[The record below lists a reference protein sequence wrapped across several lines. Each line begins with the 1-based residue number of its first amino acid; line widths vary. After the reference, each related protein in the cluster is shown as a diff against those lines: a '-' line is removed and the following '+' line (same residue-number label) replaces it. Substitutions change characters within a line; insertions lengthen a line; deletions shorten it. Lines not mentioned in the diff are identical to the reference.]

1 MKFCKD
7 VFAYS
12 CFCVFLGSDS
22 DSAWIFP
29 HNVIHFFA
37 CSAFLTLSKEV
48 FILYYKFGCSQWIRG
63 RFRVLFTEKKWK
75 FNTDHPGQGRD
86 PYAGIKGVTF

>member
-1 MKFCKD
+1 MLTAASVWFWD
-7 VFAYS
+7 LTVTQLGFS
-12 CFCVFLGSDS
+12 LIMLFL
-22 DSAWIFP
+22 
-29 HNVIHFFA
+29 FFA
-37 CSAFLTLSKEV
+37 CSAFLTLSKEG
-48 FILYYKFGCSQWIRG
+48 FILYYKFGYSWWIRG